1 MSHPMTGST
10 GDNSIT
16 APLKTRT
23 VDFTGKMVR
32 WICILLFLFAAI
44 QLFYGIYLAIL
55 PQERFSVQMTQ
66 ESWWIQPD
74 GDAFSLS
81 SRIPFSVL
89 PAVESELHSP
99 KMAQLSSLFASW
111 LTCLLWGG
119 CFFQVDAVLSC
130 IRTGHTPFTAEN
142 SRRVRILG
150 LLQIAA
156 ALLPS
161 LLQSMLIWLLASG
174 SFFWQLPLDWIPGLL
189 TLALSCV
196 FAYGS
201 QLQEEYDQT
210 L

>member
-55 PQERFSVQMTQ
+55 PQERFSAQMTQ

-119 CFFQVDAVLSC
+119 CFSRL
-130 IRTGHTPFTAEN
+130 TPSSPAFGQD
-142 SRRVRILG
+142 I
-150 LLQIAA
+150 
-156 ALLPS
+156 
-161 LLQSMLIWLLASG
+161 
-174 SFFWQLPLDWIPGLL
+174 LPLQRKTAAESGF
-189 TLALSCV
+189 LAFCRLPRLYSPLC
-196 FAYGS
+196 YS
-201 QLQEEYDQT
+201 PC
-210 L
+210 